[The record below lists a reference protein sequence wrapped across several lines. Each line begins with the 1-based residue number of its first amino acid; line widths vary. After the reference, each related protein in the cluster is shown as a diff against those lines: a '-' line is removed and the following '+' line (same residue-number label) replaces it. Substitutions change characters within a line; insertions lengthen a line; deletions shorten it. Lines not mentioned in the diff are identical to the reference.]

1 MSVKFRFLATA
12 LVVFVLLA
20 LLLTTGF
27 VTLRLNQFE
36 SDQREQAA
44 AFASDVASL
53 VHQNEDDT
61 AQTVARA
68 YLDTLT
74 GRPLYVCFSI
84 IFESGAHVT
93 WPVQSCEA
101 AATAE
106 GYENMSLMVERDDG
120 RAWIEGYLDPGGPA
134 RRMRDEVMLVV
145 LTILGAGII
154 GFGATSFSYARSIGR
169 PLSVLR
175 SEIVEGATSSRTGLS
190 VFEDISNA
198 YTELLRRESE
208 VRRQEAFRRSVTE
221 SAFDC
226 IVSADG
232 DGRITEFNEAAER
245 TFGFNRSDI
254 LGRTLAE
261 TIIPE
266 KYRDMHEAGMRR
278 YIETGTG
285 NVVGNRVELEALH
298 ADGSIFPVEL
308 SLIAVQVDDEY
319 IFTAYFRDITE
330 RLAREAELE
339 QLAEK
344 ERLAQA
350 RLVDAVNALSDGF
363 VFYDSDDK
371 LVICNERYR
380 EIYSESADLLV
391 PGASFADIIRIGAER
406 GQYLDAIGNEEAWI
420 ADRMNRHF
428 NPGEPMEQQLPNGRW
443 VRVEE
448 RRTNDGGI
456 VGFRVD
462 ITDLKQRTF
471 EMEAAKEEAEE
482 ANQAKTNFLA
492 TISHEIR
499 SPLNAVLGALSLLNG
514 TTLNDEQTRYVET
527 SRKSGEALLTVI
539 NDVLDMAK
547 IESGHVDLEYSDF
560 DLHALARESVELF
573 MLRAESK
580 GLQFD
585 LVIDQNVARFVHGD
599 PTRIRQVLINLIGN
613 AVKYT
618 DEGGVTVWVSDED
631 TDDGV
636 MRFNVVDTGI
646 GIPEE
651 KRADLFEPFTQVDDR
666 LARQHE
672 GTGLGLAISKTLV
685 ELMGGKIGVDS
696 RGALGSEFWFEIPMP
711 AAEGA
716 PALATST
723 DRPGQAPRLR
733 TRDDRRV
740 RVLLAED
747 SPSNQMVFRTYL
759 EKAGIDVDVVGNG
772 AEAVE
777 AIDRFPYDLVLM
789 DISMPEMDG
798 LEASQTIIEKHP
810 DTELPPIIA
819 LTANAA
825 PGFRTTCLKAGM
837 KDYLLKP
844 VTMPRL
850 LEVVRTW
857 LDLELVASEPSN
869 SQGAA
874 AADTSDWIDDDMITQ
889 LRQTAGEGFPR
900 LIATFL
906 QEATQRTERL
916 GPAFAAGDHELVG
929 REAHAIKGIAA
940 TYGAPLL
947 SQAAADLETAAK
959 GPTPRDDVDAAMI
972 DEITSRLDSTKAAYD
987 ALTG

>member
-1 MSVKFRFLATA
+1 MSVRFRFFATA
-12 LVVFVLLA
+12 LIVFIALASVL
-20 LLLTTGF
+20 TIGF
-27 VTLRLNQFE
+27 MAIRL
-36 SDQREQAA
+36 DQIETEQQEAAA
-44 AFASDVASL
+44 AFASDVGLIVRENDEATARRVVESYVRVLSGRQLFECFAVSFGAGDVISWPGTGCTDTVSRAADVSL
-53 VHQNEDDT
+53 DITTDANPVQISGHLSQRGAGYRLQNE
-61 AQTVARA
+61 V
-68 YLDTLT
+68 L
-74 GRPLYVCFSI
+74 
-84 IFESGAHVT
+84 
-93 WPVQSCEA
+93 
-101 AATAE
+101 
-106 GYENMSLMVERDDG
+106 
-120 RAWIEGYLDPGGPA
+120 
-134 RRMRDEVMLVV
+134 LVV
-145 LTILGAGII
+145 LTILAAGLV
-154 GFGATSFSYARSIGR
+154 GFAATGFSYARSIGR
-169 PLSVLR
+169 PLAELR
-175 SEIVEGATSSRTGLS
+175 SAIVERGATPGTGLS

-198 YTELLRRESE
+198 YTELLKREAE
-208 VRRQEAFRRSVTE
+208 IRRQEAFRRSVTE

-232 DGRITEFNEAAER
+232 QGRITEFNEAAER
-245 TFGFNRSDI
+245 TFGFKKSDI

-285 NVVGNRVELEALH
+285 NVVGNLVELEALH
-298 ADGSIFPVEL
+298 ASGSIFPVEL
-308 SLIAVQVDDEY
+308 SLIAVEVDGEY

-339 QLAEK
+339 QLAEM

-363 VFYDSDDK
+363 VFYNSEDK

-380 EIYSESADLLV
+380 EIYAESADLLV
-391 PGASFADIIRIGAER
+391 PGAAFSNIIRQGAER
-406 GQYLDAIGNEEAWI
+406 GQYLAAIGNEEAWI
-420 ADRMNRHF
+420 ADRMDRHL

-448 RRTNDGGI
+448 RRTNDGGV

-462 ITDLKQRTF
+462 ITDLKQRTL
-471 EMEAAKEEAEE
+471 EMEAAKDEAEE
-482 ANQAKTNFLA
+482 ANRAKTNFLA

-499 SPLNAVLGALSLLNG
+499 SPLNAVLGALTLMNA
-514 TTLNDEQTRYVET
+514 TTLDEEQRRYVET
-527 SRKSGEALLTVI
+527 SRKSGDALLTVI

-547 IESGHVDLEYSDF
+547 IEFGHVDLEYSDF

-599 PTRIRQVLINLIGN
+599 PTRVRQVLINLIGN

-631 TDDGV
+631 AETETI
-636 MRFNVVDTGI
+636 RFNVVDTGI
-646 GIPEE
+646 GIPED

-666 LARQHE
+666 LSRQHE

-685 ELMGGKIGVDS
+685 ELMDGKIGVES
-696 RGALGSEFWFEIPMP
+696 RGALGSEFWFEIPLP

-716 PALATST
+716 PAINAST
-723 DRPGQAPRLR
+723 DQPGQAPRLR
-733 TRDDRRV
+733 ARDDRRV

-759 EKAGIDVDVVGNG
+759 EKAGIDMDVVGNG

-798 LEASQTIIEKHP
+798 LEASQTIIENHP

-857 LDLELVASEPSN
+857 LDLELIASEPSN
-869 SQGAA
+869 APDA
-874 AADTSDWIDDDMITQ
+874 VVADTSDWMDDAVIAQ
-889 LRQTAGEGFPR
+889 LRETAGKGFPR

-906 QEATQRTERL
+906 KEATQRTGRL
-916 GPAFAAGDHELVG
+916 APALAAGDHDLLG

-940 TYGAPLL
+940 TYGATLL
-947 SQAAADLETAAK
+947 SRAAAELEEAAK
-959 GPTPRDDVDAAMI
+959 GPTPQDDVDAVKI
-972 DEITSRLDSTKAAYD
+972 DAIASRLNNTKAAYD
-987 ALTG
+987 TLTG